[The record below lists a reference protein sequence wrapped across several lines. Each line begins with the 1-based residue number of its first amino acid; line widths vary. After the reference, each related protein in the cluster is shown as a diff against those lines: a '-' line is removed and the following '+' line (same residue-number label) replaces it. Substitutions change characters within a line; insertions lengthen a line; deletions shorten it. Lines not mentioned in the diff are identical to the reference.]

1 MGINFGEI
9 KADKKYQVEVRGQ
22 TFEVEGGQIL
32 SAACP
37 ACRGSGQISA
47 QGAEPKVC
55 ELCGG
60 MGMFDYSQVSCIT
73 PV

>member
-9 KADKKYQVEVRGQ
+9 KADKKYKVEVAGQ
-22 TFEVEGGQIL
+22 TFEVEGDQIL

-37 ACRGSGQISA
+37 RCGGSGQISA

-60 MGMFDYSQVSCIT
+60 MGMFDYSQVSDIN
-73 PV
+73 PI